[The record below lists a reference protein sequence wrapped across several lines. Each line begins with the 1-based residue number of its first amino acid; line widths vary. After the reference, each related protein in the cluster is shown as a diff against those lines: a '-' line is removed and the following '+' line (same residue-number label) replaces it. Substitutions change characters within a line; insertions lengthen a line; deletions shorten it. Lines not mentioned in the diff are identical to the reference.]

1 VSREAIK
8 KKLKEIEIFR
18 YPNVVGYSERIHKRI
33 RKGQIV
39 DEDVI
44 RIYVENKVEETALKP
59 SEVIPKSITIDGKEY
74 KTDVVKI
81 GKVKKLDSL
90 DPKQKWRPAP
100 AGVSTGRADM
110 LNAGTVGWYVVDEDG
125 NIYAISNNHV
135 WANENKGVRSDPLVQ
150 PSRIDGGDPVN
161 DTLYLLYDFVPISFT
176 SNNTVDVAIATITSL
191 RNVYMS
197 ILNVGGIAGKRIPE
211 VNELA
216 SKMGRTTGLTTG
228 TVIDTNATLQVGY
241 DSGTATFED
250 TIVINGNNIVQAGDS
265 GSPVFTS
272 QNEFIGLLFAGSDD
286 GSNLIAC
293 KYTNIER
300 ELSTRLNKKVN
311 VLIANSSP
319 PFFRPITIANTQTAI
334 NEALQFAMMIAIIV
348 LVFTSVK
355 GVEFQATTK
364 K

>member
-1 VSREAIK
+1 MSKEAIK

-18 YPNVVGYSERIHKRI
+18 YPNVVGYSEQIHKRI

-74 KTDVVKI
+74 RTDVVKI
-81 GKVKKLDSL
+81 GKVKKADSL

-100 AGVSTGRADM
+100 TGVSTGRADERS
-110 LNAGTVGWYVVDEDG
+110 AGTVGWYMVDEDG

-135 WANENKGVRSDPLVQ
+135 WAKENLGKQGDPLVQ
-150 PSRIDGGDPVN
+150 PSTLDGGDPSTDVV
-161 DTLYLLYDFVPISFT
+161 YLLYDFVPISFT
-176 SNNTVDVAIATITSL
+176 SSNTVDVAIATITSFQ
-191 RNVYMS
+191 NVYMS
-197 ILNVGGIAGKRIPE
+197 ILNVGGIAGKRIPAVGE
-211 VNELA
+211 QA
-216 SKMGRTTGLTTG
+216 SKMGRSSGLTTG
-228 TVIDTNATLQVGY
+228 NVFDTSATLQVQY

-250 TIVINGNNIVQAGDS
+250 VIVINGNNIVQAGDS

-286 GSNLIAC
+286 NSNLIAC
-293 KYTNIER
+293 KYTNIEQQ
-300 ELSTRLNKKVN
+300 LSTKLNKKIH
-311 VLIANSSP
+311 VLIANSYP
-319 PFFRPITIANTQTAI
+319 PFFRPIVYTNTQTMVSESI
-334 NEALQFAMMIAIIV
+334 QLVMLLAIIG
-348 LVFTSVK
+348 LMFTSVK
-355 GVEFQATTK
+355 GVELQAITK